1 MWSKGVLSGH
11 SPQSLIQTMWF
22 LLPQHFGLRGCLEHH
37 NMYSVED
44 FAVSTNDNGTEYVT
58 YEETPQKLAKVDFA

>member
-22 LLPQHFGLRGCLEHH
+22 LLPQHFGLRGCLEHL
-37 NMYSVED
+37 NMYVED
-44 FAVSTNDNGTEYVT
+44 FAVSTNDNGIEFVT
-58 YEETPQKLAKVDFA
+58 YEETPQNLAKVDFT